1 MKHKSLL
8 CLILLALLLVA
19 CSRGSEE
26 NTTADEGASR
36 SSNKTFT
43 VDGYGSDT
51 LRIVAG
57 SENKMLEP
65 IIQSFAKKNKV
76 NITIDY
82 LGSLDIMALL
92 QSGELDYDAVWPA
105 SSIWL
110 TLGDEHR
117 LLKHTETT
125 SITPVVFGIKR
136 SLAEELGFV
145 GRDVTTSEI
154 IQAIESG
161 KLKFCMTSATQS
173 NSGASAYLGFLSA
186 LSPSKDGLTSQDL
199 ADPALQNQITSLL
212 KGVERSSGSSNWLV
226 DLFLDGDYD
235 AMVNYE
241 TLIIQT
247 NERLEKEGKEPLYCV
262 YPVDGLSLSDSPLAY
277 VDKGDADKEKL
288 FLDFQHYLLS
298 DKAQDGI
305 EKTGKRSTYGTVRE
319 ENKKIYKKEWGID
332 LNRVL
337 SPVRLPKADVI
348 MEALRLY
355 QGQFKKPAL
364 TIYVLDY
371 SGSMYGI
378 GLEQMN
384 RALEEVLIPENA
396 EKNLLLGTSKDKT
409 ILVPFSDTVYGS
421 DSADGNG
428 DDLRA
433 LYEKSQSYEISGGTS
448 MYEAIIYALDLMKKE
463 DASIENYT
471 PAVVVLTDGMANGTA
486 TIEDLQTAYDA
497 LGKDVPVFGI
507 LFGAA
512 DPEELD
518 QVAKLSRARVFDGR
532 ENLVEAFQQV
542 KGYN

>member
-1 MKHKSLL
+1 MKRKSFL
-8 CLILLALLLVA
+8 CLLLMALLLVA
-19 CSRGSEE
+19 CHGGNEDSTPDE
-26 NTTADEGASR
+26 NATHR
-36 SSNKTFT
+36 SNKTYS
-43 VDGYGSDT
+43 VGGYHSDT
-51 LRIVAG
+51 LKIVAG

-65 IIQSFAKKNKV
+65 IIESFAKKNKV
-76 NITIDY
+76 NIQIDY

-110 TLGDEHR
+110 TLGDKHR

-136 SLAEELGFV
+136 PLAEELGFV

-154 IQAIESG
+154 IRSIESG

-186 LSPSKDGLTSQDL
+186 LSLSKDGLTSQDL

-212 KGVERSSGSSNWLV
+212 KGVERSSGSSNWLM
-226 DLFLDGDYD
+226 DLFLDGDYN

-277 VDKGDADKEKL
+277 VDKGDAEKEKL
-288 FLDFQHYLLS
+288 FLDFQKYILS

-305 EKTGKRSTYGTVRE
+305 EKTGKRSAYGTVRE

-332 LNRVL
+332 LDRVL

-348 MEALRLY
+348 MEALKLY

-364 TIYVLDY
+364 TVYVLDY
-371 SGSMYGI
+371 SGSMYGK
-378 GLEQMN
+378 GEAQMN

-396 EKNLLLGTSKDKT
+396 AKNLLLGTSKDKT
-409 ILVPFSDTVYGS
+409 VLVPFSDTVYGFV
-421 DSADGNG
+421 SADGNG
-428 DDLRA
+428 DALKS
-433 LYEKSQSYEISGGTS
+433 LYEKSQSYEIGGGTS
-448 MYEAIIYALDLMKKE
+448 MYEAIIYALDRLKKE
-463 DASIENYT
+463 GIAIENYS
-471 PAVVVLTDGMANGTA
+471 PAVVVLTDGRANGMA
-486 TIEDLQTAYDA
+486 TIEDLQAAYDA
-497 LGKDVPVFGI
+497 LDEDVPIFGI

>member
-1 MKHKSLL
+1 MKRKSFL
-8 CLILLALLLVA
+8 CLLLMALLLVA
-19 CSRGSEE
+19 CHGGNKDSTPDE
-26 NTTADEGASR
+26 NAPHR
-36 SSNKTFT
+36 SNKTFS
-43 VDGYGSDT
+43 VGGYHSDT
-51 LRIVAG
+51 LKIVAG

-65 IIQSFAKKNKV
+65 VIESFAKKNKV
-76 NITIDY
+76 NIQIDY

-92 QSGELDYDAVWPA
+92 QFGELDYDAVWPA

-110 TLGDEHR
+110 TLGDKHR

-136 SLAEELGFV
+136 ALAEELGFV

-154 IQAIESG
+154 IRSIESG

-186 LSPSKDGLTSQDL
+186 LSSSKDGLTSQDL

-212 KGVERSSGSSNWLV
+212 KGVERSSGSSNWLM
-226 DLFLDGDYD
+226 DLFLTGDYD

-277 VDKGDADKEKL
+277 VDKGDAEKEKL
-288 FLDFQHYLLS
+288 FLDFQKYILS

-305 EKTGKRSTYGTVRE
+305 EKTGKRSAYGTVRE

-332 LNRVL
+332 LDRVL
-337 SPVRLPKADVI
+337 SSVRLPKADVI
-348 MEALRLY
+348 MEALKLY

-364 TIYVLDY
+364 TVYVLDY
-371 SGSMYGI
+371 SGSMYGK
-378 GLEQMN
+378 GEAQMN
-384 RALEEVLIPENA
+384 RALEQVLIPENA
-396 EKNLLLGTSKDKT
+396 AKNLLLGTDKDKT
-409 ILVPFSDTVYGS
+409 VLVPFSDSVYGF

-428 DDLRA
+428 DALKA
-433 LYEKSQSYEISGGTS
+433 LYEKSQGYEIGGGTS
-448 MYEAIIYALDLMKKE
+448 MYEAIIYALDHLKKE
-463 DASIENYT
+463 GLAIENYS
-471 PAVVVLTDGMANGTA
+471 PAVVVLTDGMANGMA
-486 TIEDLQTAYDA
+486 TIDDLQVAYDA
-497 LGKDVPVFGI
+497 LGEDVPIFGI